1 MGLLFLSVLSSKA
14 LVLPLQL
21 SLGGDRTPSL
31 RSIETCPG
39 HEDDVMVVVEGTTDE
54 EICMPGTSTIN
65 VHTRVKEDL
74 PIDLKIKM
82 DLKKIA
88 PFPMTVPC
96 LDGVGSC
103 EYDICS
109 YIENMSDILCPAFPA
124 YQPCSC
130 PAGWRVHPGGGGD
143 PSPGH
148 GTHPG
153 GRHGGR
159 LRGHRHSVRGQ
170 RQGQDTGL
178 YEAHLRLE
186 TMLTLQ
192 YTP

>member
-21 SLGGDRTPSL
+21 NLGGGKTPSL
-31 RSIETCPG
+31 RSIATCPG

-130 PAGWRVHPGGGGD
+130 PLLAGEPILGAVMEGD
-143 PSPGH
+143 
-148 GTHPG
+148 
-153 GRHGGR
+153 
-159 LRGHRHSVRGQ
+159 
-170 RQGQDTGL
+170 
-178 YEAHLRLE
+178 YEATATLYGASDKDRILGC
-186 TMLTLQ
+186 MKLT
-192 YTP
+192 

>member
-1 MGLLFLSVLSSKA
+1 
-14 LVLPLQL
+14 
-21 SLGGDRTPSL
+21 
-31 RSIETCPG
+31 
-39 HEDDVMVVVEGTTDE
+39 MVVISGTTDE

-103 EYDICS
+103 EYDICT
-109 YIENMSDILCPAFPA
+109 YIESMADILCPSFPA

-130 PAGWRVHPGGGGD
+130 PLLAGEFILEGVETPVQDMGPILGAVMEGD
-143 PSPGH
+143 
-148 GTHPG
+148 
-153 GRHGGR
+153 
-159 LRGHRHSVRGQ
+159 
-170 RQGQDTGL
+170 
-178 YEAHLRLE
+178 YEATATLYGASDKDRILGC
-186 TMLTLQ
+186 MQLTFSLKQ
-192 YTP
+192 C

>member
-1 MGLLFLSVLSSKA
+1 
-14 LVLPLQL
+14 
-21 SLGGDRTPSL
+21 
-31 RSIETCPG
+31 
-39 HEDDVMVVVEGTTDE
+39 MVVIDGTTDE

-130 PAGWRVHPGGGGD
+130 PLLAGEFILEGVETPVQDMGPILGAVMEGD
-143 PSPGH
+143 
-148 GTHPG
+148 
-153 GRHGGR
+153 
-159 LRGHRHSVRGQ
+159 
-170 RQGQDTGL
+170 
-178 YEAHLRLE
+178 YEATATLYGASDKDRILGC
-186 TMLTLQ
+186 MKLTFALKQ
-192 YTP
+192 C